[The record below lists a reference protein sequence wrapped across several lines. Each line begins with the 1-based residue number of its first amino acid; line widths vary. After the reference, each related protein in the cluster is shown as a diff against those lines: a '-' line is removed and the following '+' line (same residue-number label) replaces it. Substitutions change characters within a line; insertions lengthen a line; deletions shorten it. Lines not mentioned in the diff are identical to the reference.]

1 MVGLFFSELI
11 LLAIAALIGFA
22 IGWRLFVL
30 AGAARKSEAMRDVET
45 LRAAWSDAQARRAR
59 IS

>member
-1 MVGLFFSELI
+1 MIGLFFSELI
-11 LLAIAALIGFA
+11 LLVAAAAIGFGV
-22 IGWRLFVL
+22 GWRLYVL
-30 AGAARKSEAMRDVET
+30 AGAARKSEAARDVDA

>member
-30 AGAARKSEAMRDVET
+30 AGAARKSEAARDVDA